1 LIPAPSY
8 PSFVEEMNT
17 HSSSNRKRG
26 FTLVELLVV
35 IAIIMTLAGI
45 ALVAVRA
52 GISASKAGKATKNM
66 KEIYSALTVLQ
77 SEGVNTGYHAPST
90 FPPYKG
96 SLQDAQQPSFVWWD
110 LVAEQLDVA
119 ERDGSNYRWGKAYWE
134 TILQNP
140 LSKKKLGEGKKEYD
154 SLYNEPAL
162 SLGSYAYNAELGG
175 DVSNDAAE
183 ENVYKVRLSAVKDGP
198 STIYFGETDD
208 NVTSHGWVFKN
219 VDNAPQGNHKGKVHC
234 CMLDGHIEMIQNE
247 NLKEPQIF
255 DFYTKLSDKNYSAKP
270 TN

>member
-1 LIPAPSY
+1 
-8 PSFVEEMNT
+8 MNT
-17 HSSSNRKRG
+17 HTSTHRKRG

-52 GISASKAGKATKNM
+52 GISSSNAGKTNKNM
-66 KEIYSALTVLQ
+66 KEIYSALSVLQ
-77 SEGVNTGYHAPST
+77 SDGVNTGLHAPNT

-96 SLQDAQQPSFVWWD
+96 SLQDGQQPSFLWWD

-119 ERDGSNYRWGKAYWE
+119 ERSGSGFRWGKAYSE

-140 LSKKKLGEGKKEYD
+140 LSKKKLGEGEDGRD
-154 SLYNEPAL
+154 SLYNKPAA
-162 SLGSYAYNAELGG
+162 SLGGYAYNSELGG
-175 DVSNDAAE
+175 DVSNDAME

-198 STIYFGETDD
+198 STIYFAETDD
-208 NVTSHGWVFKN
+208 KAESHGWVFSN
-219 VDNAPQGNHKGKVHC
+219 VNNAPQGNHKDKVHC
-234 CMLDGHIEMIQNE
+234 CMVDGHIEAILNE
-247 NLKEPQIF
+247 HLKTPQIF
-255 DFYTKLSDKNYSAKP
+255 EFYTKFADKNYSAKP

>member
-1 LIPAPSY
+1 
-8 PSFVEEMNT
+8 MNT
-17 HSSSNRKRG
+17 RTSLSKKRG

-52 GISASKAGKATKNM
+52 GISASNAGKTTKNM
-66 KEIYSALTVLQ
+66 KEIYNALTVLQ
-77 SEGVNTGYHAPST
+77 SEGVNTGYHAPNT

-96 SLQDAQQPSFVWWD
+96 SLQDAQQASFVWWD

-119 ERDGSNYRWGKAYWE
+119 ERDGASYRWGKPFSE

-140 LSKKKLGEGKKEYD
+140 LSKKKLGEGKDEYD

-162 SLGSYAYNAELGG
+162 SLGSYAYNSELGG
-175 DVSNDAAE
+175 DVSNDAME

-208 NVTSHGWVFKN
+208 NVESHGWVFRN
-219 VDNAPQGNHKGKVHC
+219 TNNAPQGNHKDKVHC
-234 CMLDGHIEMIQNE
+234 CMLDGHIEMITNE
-247 NLKEPQIF
+247 NLKKPQVF
-255 DFYTKLSDKNYSAKP
+255 EFYTKLKDKNYSAKP
-270 TN
+270 SN